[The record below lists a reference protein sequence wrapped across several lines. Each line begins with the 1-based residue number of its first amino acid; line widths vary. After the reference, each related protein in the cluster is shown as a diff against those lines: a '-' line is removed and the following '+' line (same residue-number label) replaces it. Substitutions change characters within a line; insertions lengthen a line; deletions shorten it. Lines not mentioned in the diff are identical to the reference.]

1 MIIIFIMVMTML
13 KAHDND
19 DCLTILSKD
28 ARGKNVD
35 NLQKDDEDIDHDFM
49 MIIMIKTMAMLRVKM
64 TVALVHFTYQED
76 LKNNLQAIVYFS
88 QK

>member
-19 DCLTILSKD
+19 DCLTILAKD
-28 ARGKNVD
+28 ARGKKVD

-49 MIIMIKTMAMLRVKM
+49 MIIMIKTMAMLRVRM

>member
-49 MIIMIKTMAMLRVKM
+49 MIIMI
-64 TVALVHFTYQED
+64 TYM
-76 LKNNLQAIVYFS
+76 
-88 QK
+88 